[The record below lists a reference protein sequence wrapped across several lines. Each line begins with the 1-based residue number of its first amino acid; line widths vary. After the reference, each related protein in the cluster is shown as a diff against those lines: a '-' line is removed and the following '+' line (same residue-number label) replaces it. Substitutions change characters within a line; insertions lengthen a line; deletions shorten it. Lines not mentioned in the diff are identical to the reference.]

1 MQIVILKFLLL
12 KWMRGRNLIQLAK
25 DIIQNSTAVNAVMNL
40 CDSQIAASFIACC
53 EMAFCFLWIFKV
65 KFPV

>member
-1 MQIVILKFLLL
+1 
-12 KWMRGRNLIQLAK
+12 MRGRNLIQLAK